1 MPISRSGKKYFTQH
15 QYETAMAASALEY
28 ARRQGYDLVGHG
40 DRYHLREHDSM
51 IFLSDGRW
59 YWNSRHLSGRAF
71 EFCREYEG
79 RSMVDAVLRPSGED
93 GACLP
98 VTAYTAV
105 SEPEVEFTLPPPAS
119 DATGILVKYL
129 TERRCCDGE
138 IVRDLLRQKRVYI
151 SCRPTADNKVIR
163 NAVFISYD
171 GHGVPCAAILRG
183 INYGS
188 QFKGIVPGSD
198 KSVVWEL
205 PGKPGADMVA
215 IFEAPIDAISHA
227 TLEKQ
232 AGIEWQKTHRLALAG
247 NPAPGTVSKWLA
259 HHPEIQTIKMCFDN
273 DEAGRNFA
281 KQLPLTVSFT
291 GQIVDLLPP
300 SGKDWNE
307 CLVTLTKRK
316 DFE

>member
-79 RSMVDAVLRPSGED
+79 RSMVDAILLLAGED
-93 GACLP
+93 GAHPP
-98 VTAYTAV
+98 VATHTNV
-105 SEPEVEFTLPPPAS
+105 SEPPVVFSLPTPAS
-119 DATGILVKYL
+119 EATGILVKYL

-151 SCRPTADNKVIR
+151 SCRTTADNKVIR
-163 NAVFISYD
+163 NAVFVSYD
-171 GHGVPCAAILRG
+171 EHGIPVSAALRG

-188 QFKGIVPGSD
+188 HFKGVVPGS
-198 KSVVWEL
+198 KKAVAWEL
-205 PGKPGADMVA
+205 PGAENAHTVA
-215 IFEAPIDAISHA
+215 LFEAPIDAISHA

-232 AGIEWQKTHRLALAG
+232 SGIDWRLTHRLALLG
-247 NPAPGTVSKWLA
+247 NPAPGAVGGWLQRHPSITTIKACFDSDAAGQSYAMAVSKNA
-259 HHPEIQTIKMCFDN
+259 PGHVINC
-273 DEAGRNFA
+273 
-281 KQLPLTVSFT
+281 
-291 GQIVDLLPP
+291 PP
-300 SGKDWNE
+300 PACKDWNE
-307 CLVTLTKRK
+307 YLVKLTKEKELRK
-316 DFE
+316 